1 MSVRFCRIKIY
12 KKNSFYSIVR
22 SSEPL
27 GLIHSGIDDLKFMQT
42 KREKSITLLLYMITK
57 VLLYIFFF
65 IKNDK
70 KIKVIKV
77 IRA

>member
-1 MSVRFCRIKIY
+1 VWGLCRIKIY

-42 KREKSITLLLYMITK
+42 RSRKKYYITFIDDYTR
-57 VLLYIFFF
+57 YCYTF